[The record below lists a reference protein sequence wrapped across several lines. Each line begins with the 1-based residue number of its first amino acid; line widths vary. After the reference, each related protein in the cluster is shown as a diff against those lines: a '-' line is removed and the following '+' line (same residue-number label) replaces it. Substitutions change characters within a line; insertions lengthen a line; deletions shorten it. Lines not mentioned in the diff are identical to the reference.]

1 MSDVNEKEK
10 TDRYLAEI
18 EEKIGVIQSKIDYK
32 HTKAGDFIFI
42 VVLISSFL
50 FTFLGK
56 DFLSLVGMN
65 SSAFY
70 EYSSLLGIAAIFYF
84 GFTYAIILAKNSQRK
99 QSLREELVSLEA
111 RKNIIRPINN
121 DVAPTYFDRL
131 VDINVSNLSD
141 YYRMVKEH
149 TDKSFLASISAG
161 CIGFILI
168 ITGLIIGF
176 TDFKNSESIAY
187 LSAGSGVVVEFIS
200 GVFFYLYNK
209 TTLQLKGY
217 HDSLVNIQNVL
228 LSFKIIEDTED
239 SKTKLEMTN
248 SMIAALNNNNME
260 K

>member
-1 MSDVNEKEK
+1 LTNEHEITKSDS
-10 TDRYLAEI
+10 YLADI
-18 EEKIGVIQSKIDYK
+18 EEKISVIQSKIDYK
-32 HTKAGDFIFI
+32 QSKASDVLLIIVLLASFFFIF
-42 VVLISSFL
+42 F
-50 FTFLGK
+50 GK
-56 DFLSLVGMN
+56 DFLSLAGIT
-65 SSAFY
+65 SGKLF
-70 EYSSLLGIAAIFYF
+70 EYASLSGIAALFYF
-84 GFTYAIILAKNSQRK
+84 GLIYAIILAKSSQRK

-111 RKNIIRPINN
+111 KKNIIRPIEN

-161 CIGFILI
+161 CIGFTLI

-176 TDFKNSESIAY
+176 TDFENSKSIAF
-187 LSAGSGVVVEFIS
+187 LSAGSGVIVEFIS

-228 LSFKIIEDTED
+228 LSFKIIEDTTD
-239 SKTKLEMTN
+239 SSTKLEMTK
-248 SMIAALNNNNME
+248 SMIAALNKNA
-260 K
+260 

>member
-1 MSDVNEKEK
+1 M
-10 TDRYLAEI
+10 
-18 EEKIGVIQSKIDYK
+18 
-32 HTKAGDFIFI
+32 
-42 VVLISSFL
+42 
-50 FTFLGK
+50 
-56 DFLSLVGMN
+56 
-65 SSAFY
+65 
-70 EYSSLLGIAAIFYF
+70 
-84 GFTYAIILAKNSQRK
+84 
-99 QSLREELVSLEA
+99 
-111 RKNIIRPINN
+111 
-121 DVAPTYFDRL
+121 
-131 VDINVSNLSD
+131 
-141 YYRMVKEH
+141 
-149 TDKSFLASISAG
+149 
-161 CIGFILI
+161 
-168 ITGLIIGF
+168 GF